1 MLADLQ
7 LKGITPQT
15 QKKYLREVS
24 NLAKYFGK
32 SPEELGEKEV
42 KEYLVYL
49 LEERKLSRG
58 TYRNYVSGIK
68 FFYKT
73 TLNREEVV
81 EKVRYPKDK
90 KKLPCVFDLS
100 EVKAL
105 LFGSREPQAQG
116 YSNDHVFC
124 RTQDGRNCT
133 VKSNRYR

>member
-1 MLADLQ
+1 MSKLREQMLTDLQ
-7 LKGITPQT
+7 LKGITPDT

-24 NLAKYFGK
+24 NFAKYFGK

-81 EKVRYPKDK
+81 EKIRYPKAK
-90 KKLPCVFDLS
+90 KTLPCCFRSV
-100 EVKAL
+100 
-105 LFGSREPQAQG
+105 GG
-116 YSNDHVFC
+116 
-124 RTQDGRNCT
+124 
-133 VKSNRYR
+133 